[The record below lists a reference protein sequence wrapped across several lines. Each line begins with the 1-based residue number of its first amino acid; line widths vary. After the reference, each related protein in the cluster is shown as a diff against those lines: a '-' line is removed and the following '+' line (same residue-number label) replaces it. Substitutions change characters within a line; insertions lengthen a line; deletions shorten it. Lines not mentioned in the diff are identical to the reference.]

1 MVNSKKA
8 TAKSVLFGGA
18 MKEKFIGA
26 LLVVPERDGRSKDD
40 YFENAVVVHQF
51 LSLCKGGSFENKLP
65 KVLSVG
71 EYLSV
76 SNSSQDFS
84 DTMEHE
90 G

>member
-1 MVNSKKA
+1 
-8 TAKSVLFGGA
+8 
-18 MKEKFIGA
+18 MKEKFLGA
-26 LLVVPERDGRSKDD
+26 LLVVPERDGRSEDD
-40 YFENAVVVHQF
+40 SFENAIVVDQL

-65 KVLSVG
+65 KVLRVG

-76 SNSSQDFS
+76 ANSSQDFS